1 MEHTLGS
8 NGIFRSHREENLTV
22 KRELRYSQVTG
33 TVRIVK
39 TVALKQADQV

>member
-1 MEHTLGS
+1 
-8 NGIFRSHREENLTV
+8 V

-39 TVALKQADQV
+39 TVELKQANQVWNLYN